1 MPKIAAVVVTYNRKD
16 LLLECLSCL
25 QVQDYSSA
33 SQAKDTTLDILVI
46 DNASTDGTAEALK
59 PLLNKTASAE
69 TPDGTDA
76 ENPSKTNSE
85 ASNSKAANLHAENS
99 TDTAVS
105 DNPAPTVHYFNT
117 GSNLG
122 GAGGFNYG
130 MRKAVELGYDY
141 VWVMD
146 DDCMPHEDTLLG
158 FLNADAQ
165 LNGEYGYLSSV
176 CRWIDGN
183 ICTMNTQ
190 RHPLTK
196 NIIDF
201 SPDIQPVTLA
211 SFVSLFVPARIIKE
225 LGLPIKDFFIWSDD
239 WEFTRRISRKYP
251 CYLIGKSV
259 VTHKSKS
266 NGVGNIALDSEEKI
280 SRYKLAY
287 RNDVVFYRR
296 EGIKGYSYIFVRG
309 LYHAFLVLTKA
320 KSKKGERL
328 RTILKG
334 NLEGLRFH
342 PKIEYIY

>member
-1 MPKIAAVVVTYNRKD
+1 MTRIAAVVVTYNRKA
-16 LLLECLSCL
+16 LLLECLDCL
-25 QVQDYSSA
+25 QKQYLPNEQQEPFS
-33 SQAKDTTLDILVI
+33 LDILII
-46 DNASTDGTAEALK
+46 DNASTDGTNAAIMSLS
-59 PLLNKTASAE
+59 AS
-69 TPDGTDA
+69 
-76 ENPSKTNSE
+76 
-85 ASNSKAANLHAENS
+85 SN
-99 TDTAVS
+99 
-105 DNPAPTVHYFNT
+105 APTLDQPRTSLNYPVHYYNT
-117 GSNLG
+117 KANLG

-130 MRKAVELGYDY
+130 MRKAVEEGYDY

-158 FLNADAQ
+158 FLNASTKLKGD
-165 LNGEYGYLSSV
+165 YGYLSSV
-176 CRWIDGN
+176 CRWTDGS

-196 NIIDF
+196 NITDF
-201 SPDIQPVTLA
+201 SPELQRATLA

-251 CYLIGKSV
+251 CYVVGTSV

-296 EGIKGYSYIFVRG
+296 EGIKGYGYIFIRG

-328 RTILKG
+328 KTILEG

-342 PKIEYIY
+342 PEIEYISSSN

>member
-1 MPKIAAVVVTYNRKD
+1 MPRIAAVVVTYNRKD
-16 LLLECLSCL
+16 LLLESLNCL
-25 QVQDYSSA
+25 QAQDYSDA
-33 SQAKDTTLDILVI
+33 PQAAETTLDILVI

-59 PLLNKTASAE
+59 PLLFATEDTAS
-69 TPDGTDA
+69 TTRPI
-76 ENPSKTNSE
+76 
-85 ASNSKAANLHAENS
+85 
-99 TDTAVS
+99 
-105 DNPAPTVHYFNT
+105 HYYNT

-130 MRKAVELGYDY
+130 MRKAVEEGYDY

-158 FLNADAQ
+158 FLNADAK
-165 LNGEYGYLSSV
+165 LNGTYGYLSSV
-176 CRWIDGN
+176 CRWIDGS

-196 NIIDF
+196 NITDF
-201 SPDIQPVTLA
+201 SPEIQQATLA

-251 CYLIGKSV
+251 CYVVGTSV
-259 VTHKSKS
+259 VTHKSKN

-328 RTILKG
+328 KTILKG
-334 NLEGLRFH
+334 NLEGLSFH
-342 PKIEYIY
+342 PEIEYIDK

>member
-1 MPKIAAVVVTYNRKD
+1 MPRIAAVVVTYNRKD

-25 QVQDYSSA
+25 QAQDYSSA
-33 SQAKDTTLDILVI
+33 SQADNTTLDVLVI

-59 PLLNKTASAE
+59 PLLAKPADAIRTSDTTFPE
-69 TPDGTDA
+69 SPTPA
-76 ENPSKTNSE
+76 I
-85 ASNSKAANLHAENS
+85 
-99 TDTAVS
+99 
-105 DNPAPTVHYFNT
+105 HYFNT

-130 MRKAVELGYDY
+130 MRKAVELEYDY

-158 FLNADAQ
+158 FLNADAE
-165 LNGEYGYLSSV
+165 LDGEYGYLSSV
-176 CRWIDGN
+176 CRWVDGS

-196 NIIDF
+196 NITDF
-201 SPDIQPVTLA
+201 SPDIQPATLA

-296 EGIKGYSYIFVRG
+296 EGIKGYCYIFVRG

-328 RTILKG
+328 KTILKG
-334 NLEGLRFH
+334 NLEGLSFH
-342 PKIEYIY
+342 PEIEYIND

>member
-25 QVQDYSSA
+25 QNQNFSDA
-33 SQAKDTTLDILVI
+33 SQACETSLDILVI
-46 DNASTDGTAEALK
+46 DNASTDGTSKALK
-59 PLLNKTASAE
+59 PL
-69 TPDGTDA
+69 
-76 ENPSKTNSE
+76 
-85 ASNSKAANLHAENS
+85 ANTKQIL
-99 TDTAVS
+99 
-105 DNPAPTVHYFNT
+105 YFNT

-158 FLNADAQ
+158 FLNADAE
-165 LNGEYGYLSSV
+165 LDGEYGYLSSV
-176 CRWIDGN
+176 CRWIDGS

-196 NIIDF
+196 NITDF
-201 SPDIQPVTLA
+201 SPDIQLVTLA

-251 CYLIGKSV
+251 CYLVGKSV

-280 SRYKLAY
+280 SRYRLAY

-296 EGIKGYSYIFVRG
+296 EGIKGYGYIFIRG

-328 RTILKG
+328 HTILKG
-334 NLEGLRFH
+334 NLEGLKFH
-342 PKIEYIY
+342 PEIEYIQ

>member
-25 QVQDYSSA
+25 QNQNFSDA
-33 SQAKDTTLDILVI
+33 SQASETSLDILVI
-46 DNASTDGTAEALK
+46 DNASTDGTSKALK
-59 PLLNKTASAE
+59 PL
-69 TPDGTDA
+69 
-76 ENPSKTNSE
+76 
-85 ASNSKAANLHAENS
+85 ANTKQIL
-99 TDTAVS
+99 
-105 DNPAPTVHYFNT
+105 YFNT

-158 FLNADAQ
+158 FLNADAE
-165 LNGEYGYLSSV
+165 LDGEYGYLSSV
-176 CRWIDGN
+176 CRWIDGS

-196 NIIDF
+196 NITDF
-201 SPDIQPVTLA
+201 SPDIQLVTLA

-251 CYLIGKSV
+251 CYLVGKSV

-280 SRYKLAY
+280 SRYRLAY
-287 RNDVVFYRR
+287 RNDVVLYRR
-296 EGIKGYSYIFVRG
+296 EGVKGYGYILVRG
-309 LYHAFLVLTKA
+309 LYHALLVLTKA

-328 RTILKG
+328 KTIIQG
-334 NLEGLRFH
+334 NLEGLKFH
-342 PKIEYIY
+342 PEIEYIQ